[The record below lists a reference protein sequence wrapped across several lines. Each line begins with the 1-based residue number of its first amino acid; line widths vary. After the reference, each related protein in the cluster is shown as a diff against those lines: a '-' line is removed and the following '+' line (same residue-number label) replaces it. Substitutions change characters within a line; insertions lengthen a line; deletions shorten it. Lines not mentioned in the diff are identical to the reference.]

1 MIPPVRL
8 LFSDGRQISAQSPQD
23 FHTLVDDVPNPPNWI
38 KPFDPE
44 ADKCSS
50 FALNFCQKHLLWRFL
65 LSTLHW
71 I

>member
-8 LFSDGRQISAQSPQD
+8 LFSDGRQISAQSPHFGRWRAQ
-23 FHTLVDDVPNPPNWI
+23 PPPTPRNWI
-38 KPFDPE
+38 KLFDPE

-50 FALNFCQKHLLWRFL
+50 FALNVCQKHLLWRFL
-65 LSTLHW
+65 LSTLRW

>member
-8 LFSDGRQISAQSPQD
+8 LFSDGRQISAQSPHFGWWRAQ
-23 FHTLVDDVPNPPNWI
+23 PPPPPNWI
-38 KPFDPE
+38 KLFDPE

-50 FALNFCQKHLLWRFL
+50 FALNVCQKHLLWRFL
-65 LSTLHW
+65 LSTLRW